1 MLKGIDGRGRKT
13 ENKIN
18 RREKPVITR
27 FLRGQVS
34 SIYKD
39 LVATNTDPNRPRV
52 RVLCIWPQWVSNG
65 IIGSLVVQ

>member
-13 ENKIN
+13 ENRIN

-34 SIYKD
+34 SIYND
-39 LVATNTDPNRPRV
+39 LVATNTGPNRSKV
-52 RVLCIWPQWVSNG
+52 RVLCIWPKC
-65 IIGSLVVQ
+65 ILMAI